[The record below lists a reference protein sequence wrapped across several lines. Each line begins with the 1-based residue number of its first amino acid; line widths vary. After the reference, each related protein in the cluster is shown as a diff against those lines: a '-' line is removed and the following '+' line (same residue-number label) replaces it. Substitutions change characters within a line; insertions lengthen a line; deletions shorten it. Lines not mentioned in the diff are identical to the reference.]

1 MRISKSFLF
10 VVIVSL
16 MAPPALWA
24 TPDSGQR
31 PKYVIV
37 TDANGESGQHPYAQ
51 VVKELAKLRN
61 PAAVLNLNANGLKDL
76 FSKLQTLK
84 PDYVAFLSNRSSRRF
99 HQDVRVDM
107 ETLRRLVNLARLSAS
122 AGNWQPLKY
131 ILSCDLESNARIFP
145 HTRWAGYLKDWPGP
159 AEGGRPAAYIVIL
172 GDTDITKSF
181 GCDHGIAAQSI
192 MLGATEQGLGGCMIG
207 ALARDELR
215 QALDIP
221 ARYEILLV
229 LALGKPK
236 ETVVLEDVGRGGDI
250 KYYRDEA
257 GRHHVPKRALD
268 ELVLRGLG

>member
-1 MRISKSFLF
+1 MFSFTLLAGVKSADIISDEGDTML
-10 VVIVSL
+10 
-16 MAPPALWA
+16 
-24 TPDSGQR
+24 
-31 PKYVIV
+31 
-37 TDANGESGQHPYAQ
+37 E
-51 VVKELAKLRN
+51 
-61 PAAVLNLNANGLKDL
+61 GLICK
-76 FSKLQTLK
+76 
-84 PDYVAFLSNRSSRRF
+84 NRSYRRF

-107 ETLRRLVNLARLSAS
+107 ETLRWLVNLARLSAS

-131 ILSCDLESNARIFP
+131 ILSCDPESNARIFP

-159 AEGGRPAAYIVIL
+159 AEGERPAAYIVIL
-172 GDTDITKSF
+172 GDADITKSF

-236 ETVVLEDVGRGGDI
+236 ETVVIEEAGRDGDI

-257 GRHHVPKRALD
+257 GGHQVPKRALD
-268 ELVLRGLG
+268 ELILRGLG